1 MIPTKYDL
9 HLFTDYM
16 QPVNLSFNQYLL
28 LTEEPVLFHTG
39 SAQQA
44 AALLP
49 SWRRLSRAGRSG
61 ISLSRILS
69 QMNAAD

>member
-49 SWRRLSRAGRSG
+49 RLE
-61 ISLSRILS
+61 
-69 QMNAAD
+69 AARGPAAPAYLCLAF

>member
-28 LTEEPVLFHTG
+28 LTGEPVLFHTG

-44 AALLP
+44 AKAYLCL
-49 SWRRLSRAGRSG
+49 AF
-61 ISLSRILS
+61 
-69 QMNAAD
+69 

>member
-28 LTEEPVLFHTG
+28 LTE
-39 SAQQA
+39 AR
-44 AALLP
+44 LP
-49 SWRRLSRAGRSG
+49 RVS
-61 ISLSRILS
+61 
-69 QMNAAD
+69 

>member
-49 SWRRLSRAGRSG
+49 RL
-61 ISLSRILS
+61 
-69 QMNAAD
+69 

>member
-39 SAQQA
+39 
-44 AALLP
+44 
-49 SWRRLSRAGRSG
+49 RRSG